1 MRYPNL
7 SVALAG
13 AIAASS
19 LLLGCS
25 RAQTKP
31 DAATGELKPD
41 VRIDLSAHGLP
52 KGFFQPGADTKCGN
66 QIIGYR
72 FIAWLNSDRVAVGF
86 NKSPNCRPSPD
97 REVSG
102 LASILAFAANGVLKA
117 ERNIPYLADGN
128 GELVAQGEAGPGPSA
143 TLLFRVQSVNLDPE
157 GRNESKS
164 GVLLLDTDLK
174 DVDRVDRFLEQ
185 TTFVNHALVFQ
196 DGNMRN
202 YSVFDGVPLAEPKR
216 WQKNWPVGARDRK
229 FGEHGVAFMVC
240 QQELR
245 PNEYVSTGIVYAGAK
260 QRCTLT
266 AEGEDRRPWTAPLR
280 DGETASIVGLLAD
293 GAVVGNI
300 NSKES
305 NAGKLVIW
313 RKDQPT
319 ETLPWVPDKYCGAVG
334 SAMANMS
341 RYLAFAS
348 DNCHGETDLGRLMIF
363 DRLSRKAI
371 TDRTFAKNARAA
383 LSPDGLRYATFEA
396 GELRIYSLPKPL

>member
-1 MRYPNL
+1 
-7 SVALAG
+7 
-13 AIAASS
+13 
-19 LLLGCS
+19 
-25 RAQTKP
+25 
-31 DAATGELKPD
+31 
-41 VRIDLSAHGLP
+41 
-52 KGFFQPGADTKCGN
+52 
-66 QIIGYR
+66 
-72 FIAWLNSDRVAVGF
+72 
-86 NKSPNCRPSPD
+86 
-97 REVSG
+97 
-102 LASILAFAANGVLKA
+102 
-117 ERNIPYLADGN
+117 
-128 GELVAQGEAGPGPSA
+128 
-143 TLLFRVQSVNLDPE
+143 
-157 GRNESKS
+157 
-164 GVLLLDTDLK
+164 
-174 DVDRVDRFLEQ
+174 
-185 TTFVNHALVFQ
+185 
-196 DGNMRN
+196 
-202 YSVFDGVPLAEPKR
+202 
-216 WQKNWPVGARDRK
+216 
-229 FGEHGVAFMVC
+229 MVC

-245 PNEYVSTGIVYAGAK
+245 PNEYVSTQIVYAGAK